1 MEHQH
6 NYAFLPEQS
15 QEDALHP
22 KRLLAVEERAFQR
35 VQRNLLGPSSLLR
48 QLPIHL
54 PSPPPESS
62 TTTTNTDSDVL
73 SPKEKLEN
81 FRTDVLL
88 DFAALESSL
97 LRIQL
102 LHTSNQRERERYAAE
117 KAKILET
124 AQTVRENTVELRG
137 HLVEA
142 QRVLELRKGYDGL
155 AGGILDDKRVKGRE
169 ETGEECRGLEKEIEE
184 LQVESGEYE
193 ATWRG
198 RREGFERIVGEG
210 GAMRRLIKGVR
221 DEPEG
226 EEDQNM
232 VEGSDDV
239 TRGEGSRLGTPMLEG
254 RTPLRVDDG
263 SQTPMHVSLLETGSG
278 TPARP
283 VNRFLEVEG
292 AAGGMGSAAGSPL
305 LQAVDPTADVEMAET
320 LEVPQSVKGERGLE
334 AGGTQVLES
343 GEEEAEGMDEGL

>member
-6 NYAFLPEQS
+6 SYAFLPEQS

-48 QLPIHL
+48 QLPTHL

-62 TTTTNTDSDVL
+62 TDEDVL

-124 AQTVRENTVELRG
+124 ADAVRANTLELREQ
-137 HLVEA
+137 LVEA
-142 QRVLELRKGYDGL
+142 QRVLELRKGYDVL
-155 AGGILDDKRVKGRE
+155 AAGILDDKKVKGRE
-169 ETGEECRGLEKEIEE
+169 ETDEECRGLEKECEE
-184 LQVESGEYE
+184 LGVEGGEYE
-193 ATWRG
+193 VTWRG
-198 RREGFERIVGEG
+198 RREGFERIVAEGE
-210 GAMRRLIKGVR
+210 AMRRLIKGIR
-221 DEPEG
+221 DEPDG

-232 VEGSDDV
+232 VEGSDDI

-263 SQTPMHVSLLETGSG
+263 SQTPMHVSLLEGGS
-278 TPARP
+278 ARP
-283 VNRFLEVEG
+283 VNRFLEV
-292 AAGGMGSAAGSPL
+292 GGVASVVGSPL
-305 LQAVDPTADVEMAET
+305 LLAVDPTADVEMAET
-320 LEVPQSVKGERGLE
+320 LEVPQLAKAEKEMEGGVKHVSDPVEG
-334 AGGTQVLES
+334 
-343 GEEEAEGMDEGL
+343 EAEGMDEGL

>member
-1 MEHQH
+1 MNHQH

-48 QLPIHL
+48 QLPAQL
-54 PSPPPESS
+54 PSPPPES
-62 TTTTNTDSDVL
+62 TTTNNDEDVI
-73 SPKEKLEN
+73 SPKEKLDN

-124 AQTVRENTVELRG
+124 AQAVRENTVVLRG
-137 HLVEA
+137 QLVEA

-193 ATWRG
+193 QTWLARRG
-198 RREGFERIVGEG
+198 QFDRVVGEG
-210 GAMRRLIKGVR
+210 EAMRRLIKGVR

-239 TRGEGSRLGTPMLEG
+239 TRGEGSRLGTPMMEG

-263 SQTPMHVSLLETGSG
+263 SQTPMHASSLLETGSG

-283 VNRFLEVEG
+283 VNRFLEV
-292 AAGGMGSAAGSPL
+292 GGVASVVGSPL
-305 LQAVDPTADVEMAET
+305 LQSVDLTADVEMAET
-320 LEVPQSVKGERGLE
+320 LEVPQPVKASNGLE
-334 AGGTQVLES
+334 AGVRQVLGSAE
-343 GEEEAEGMDEGL
+343 GEAEGMDEGL

>member
-48 QLPIHL
+48 QLPTHL
-54 PSPPPESS
+54 PSPPPES
-62 TTTTNTDSDVL
+62 TTTTNPDEDII

-81 FRTDVLL
+81 FRTDLLL

-124 AQTVRENTVELRG
+124 AQAVRENTAELRG
-137 HLVEA
+137 QLVEA

-155 AGGILDDKRVKGRE
+155 AAGILDDKRVKGRE
-169 ETGEECRGLEKEIEE
+169 ETGEECKGLEKEIEE

-193 ATWRG
+193 QTWLARRG
-198 RREGFERIVGEG
+198 QFDRVVAEGE
-210 GAMRRLIKGVR
+210 AMRRLIKGVR
-221 DEPEG
+221 DETVEG
-226 EEDQNM
+226 GEDRDM

-263 SQTPMHVSLLETGSG
+263 SQTPMHASSLLEGGAG

-283 VNRFLEVEG
+283 VNRFLEV
-292 AAGGMGSAAGSPL
+292 GGVGSVVGSPL

-320 LEVPQSVKGERGLE
+320 LEVPQPVKGERGVE
-334 AGGTQVLES
+334 AGGKHVLEPAE
-343 GEEEAEGMDEGL
+343 GEAEGMDEGL

>member
-6 NYAFLPEQS
+6 SYAFLPEQS

-48 QLPIHL
+48 QLPTHL
-54 PSPPPESS
+54 PSPPPESTS
-62 TTTTNTDSDVL
+62 NNADEDVV
-73 SPKEKLEN
+73 SPSEKLEN

-102 LHTSNQRERERYAAE
+102 LHNSNQRERERYAAE

-124 AQTVRENTVELRG
+124 AHAVRENTVELRG
-137 HLVEA
+137 QLVEA

-155 AGGILDDKRVKGRE
+155 AAGILDDKKVKGRE
-169 ETGEECRGLEKEIEE
+169 ETGEEIRGLEKEIEE
-184 LQVESGEYE
+184 LGVESSEYE
-193 ATWRG
+193 NIWIG
-198 RREGFERIVGEG
+198 RRQQFERIVAEGE
-210 GAMRRLIKGVR
+210 AMRRLIKGVR

-239 TRGEGSRLGTPMLEG
+239 MRGDGSRLGTPMLEG

-263 SQTPMHVSLLETGSG
+263 SQTPMQGSALEGGSG

-320 LEVPQSVKGERGLE
+320 MDVPPVKALTGLE
-334 AGGTQVLES
+334 ASAKQVLEPAE
-343 GEEEAEGMDEGL
+343 GETEGMDEGL

>member
-6 NYAFLPEQS
+6 IYAFLPEQS

-48 QLPIHL
+48 QLPTQL

-62 TTTTNTDSDVL
+62 TTNNADEDVT

-124 AQTVRENTVELRG
+124 ADAVRANTLELRG
-137 HLVEA
+137 QLVEA
-142 QRVLELRKGYDGL
+142 QRVLELRKGYDVL
-155 AGGILDDKRVKGRE
+155 AAGILDDKKVKGRE
-169 ETGEECRGLEKEIEE
+169 ETGEEIRGLEKECEE
-184 LQVESGEYE
+184 LGVELGEYE
-193 ATWRG
+193 NIWIG
-198 RREGFERIVGEG
+198 RRQQFERIVGEG
-210 GAMRRLIKGVR
+210 EAMRRLIKGVR

-226 EEDQNM
+226 EEDRDM

-254 RTPLRVDDG
+254 RTPGRVEDG
-263 SQTPMHVSLLETGSG
+263 SQTPMHVSLLEAGSG

-292 AAGGMGSAAGSPL
+292 AAGGLGSAAGSPL

-320 LEVPQSVKGERGLE
+320 LEVPQSAKASTGMEASVK
-334 AGGTQVLES
+334 QVFES
-343 GEEEAEGMDEGL
+343 AEGEAEGMDEGL

>member
-6 NYAFLPEQS
+6 SYAFLPEQS

-48 QLPIHL
+48 QLPTHL
-54 PSPPPESS
+54 PSPPPESTS
-62 TTTTNTDSDVL
+62 NNDE
-73 SPKEKLEN
+73 SPSEKLEN

-97 LRIQL
+97 RRIQL

-124 AQTVRENTVELRG
+124 ADAVRANTVELRG
-137 HLVEA
+137 QLVEA

-155 AGGILDDKRVKGRE
+155 AAGILDDKKIKGRE
-169 ETGEECRGLEKEIEE
+169 ETGEEIRGLEKEIEE
-184 LQVESGEYE
+184 LGVEGGEYE
-193 ATWRG
+193 NIWIG
-198 RREGFERIVGEG
+198 RRQQFERTVAEGE
-210 GAMRRLIKGVR
+210 AMRRLIKGVR

-232 VEGSDDV
+232 VEGSEDV

-263 SQTPMHVSLLETGSG
+263 SQTPMQGSLLEGGAG

-320 LEVPQSVKGERGLE
+320 LEVPQPVKASTGLE
-334 AGGTQVLES
+334 ASVEQVLEPAE
-343 GEEEAEGMDEGL
+343 GDAEGMDEGL